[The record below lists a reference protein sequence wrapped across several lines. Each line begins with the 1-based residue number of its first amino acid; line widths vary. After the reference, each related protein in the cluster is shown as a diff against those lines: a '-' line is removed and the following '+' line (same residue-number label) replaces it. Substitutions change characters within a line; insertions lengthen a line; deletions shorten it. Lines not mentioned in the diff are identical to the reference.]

1 MRPSV
6 ILLLILSM
14 LMPVAS
20 AAANPPHLRQ
30 LNPARVAKYPVN
42 TPATQIW
49 DAYPWFSQDGKLFF
63 WTREQN
69 GVAHVLVSYL
79 KNRPHLFNEA
89 AGDPLPELQVSTPK
103 RLPGAWNNGTALSQT
118 VKAISYCHQTLQD
131 NFPVFGQKQYTFTMF
146 YATGVATQRKLYRIR
161 NLVVRLNKSTKEII
175 HMAAPNA
182 PELMGPAVNV
192 SQRNQTEPMM
202 TRDGKFLFWAS
213 NAPSFSPMAR
223 HIEVGQACT
232 QLNQNPTPYSS
243 LPSHRFAWVDQYT
256 NGFNIDRTRT
266 TNYHTV
272 LERGAI
278 GNSKTALIFE
288 RCNALVTNTTCAS
301 NPDSR
306 YCDCVSADD
315 QSVPYSNRFG
325 VLMSTGFEVGEQPA
339 PIKGCYNPAL
349 NQQIG
354 GRDTHPAISGP
365 QSQDGRWLMFFMRG
379 KRVWYTIIG
388 ECPPGS
394 AACNCL

>member
-1 MRPSV
+1 MRQS
-6 ILLLILSM
+6 LALLISLTF
-14 LMPVAS
+14 LLPNVS
-20 AAANPPHLRQ
+20 AAVNPPHLRQ
-30 LNPARVAKYPVN
+30 INPAKVAPYPVN
-42 TPATQIW
+42 MPSSQIW
-49 DAYPWFSQDGKLFF
+49 DAYPWFSQDGKLLF

-69 GVAHVLVSYL
+69 GLAHVFVSYL
-79 KNRPHLFNEA
+79 KNRPNLFNEL
-89 AGDPLPELQVSTPK
+89 AGAPLPTLQVSTPK
-103 RLPGAWNNGTALSQT
+103 QLPGAWNNGIALFQT
-118 VKAISYCHQTLQD
+118 VKAISYCHQTFQD
-131 NFPVFGQKQYTFTMF
+131 NFPVFGQKQYTFTMY
-146 YATGVATQRKLYRIR
+146 YATGHATKRKLYRIR
-161 NLVVRLNKSTKEII
+161 NLVVRLNKTTAEII

-213 NAPSFSPMAR
+213 NSPTFSPMAR
-223 HIEVGQACT
+223 YIEVGQGCT

-243 LPSHRFAWVDQYT
+243 LPSNRFAWVDQYT
-256 NGFNIDRTRT
+256 NGFNLDRTRT

-306 YCDCVSADD
+306 YCDCVSGDN

-339 PIKGCYNPAL
+339 MIKGCYTPAL

-365 QSQDGRWLMFFMRG
+365 QSGDGRWLMFFMRG
-379 KRVWYTIIG
+379 KRIWYTIIG
-388 ECPPGS
+388 ECPSGN